1 MKKNHL
7 LIWACLIMSCSSN
20 SEIFEPE
27 IGYID
32 YANYP
37 LEKLTQ
43 NDRTLLENVS
53 FQGGKLTSL
62 IDLASAT
69 EQGIPEENTI
79 ISLNI
84 YKTKTYEWKDI

>member
-7 LIWACLIMSCSSN
+7 LIWACLIMSCSGN

-43 NDRTLLENVS
+43 NDKTLLENVS
-53 FQGGKLTSL
+53 F
-62 IDLASAT
+62 
-69 EQGIPEENTI
+69 
-79 ISLNI
+79 
-84 YKTKTYEWKDI
+84 

>member
-7 LIWACLIMSCSSN
+7 LIWACLIMSCSGN

-37 LEKLTQ
+37 LEK
-43 NDRTLLENVS
+43 
-53 FQGGKLTSL
+53 
-62 IDLASAT
+62 ID
-69 EQGIPEENTI
+69 
-79 ISLNI
+79 
-84 YKTKTYEWKDI
+84 TK

>member
-7 LIWACLIMSCSSN
+7 LIWACLIMSCSGN

-43 NDRTLLENVS
+43 NDRTLFSICHRARNPRRKIQL
-53 FQGGKLTSL
+53 F
-62 IDLASAT
+62 
-69 EQGIPEENTI
+69 P
-79 ISLNI
+79 
-84 YKTKTYEWKDI
+84 

>member
-7 LIWACLIMSCSSN
+7 LIWACLIMSCSGN

-53 FQGGKLTSL
+53 FQEGKLTSL
-62 IDLASAT
+62 PQSK
-69 EQGIPEENTI
+69 ESPKKNTI

>member
-7 LIWACLIMSCSSN
+7 LIWACLIMSCSGN

-53 FQGGKLTSL
+53 FQEGKLTSL

-69 EQGIPEENTI
+69 EQGIPEEKYNYF
-79 ISLNI
+79 LE
-84 YKTKTYEWKDI
+84 YLQYEWKDI